1 MPNATHYCI
10 IISIMPKNA
19 FTKTTIAIISFLFL
33 GSILVFQYAI
43 SQNQADVLPAF
54 NSRSLSMSSVFEP
67 LLNMNFKVSKDLT
80 ADFTEVIDFAKSK
93 KGTFGIYV
101 KDLENNKVYKYNET
115 EEFYAAS
122 LYKTPV
128 ALATAKAV
136 DSKVLTWATQLTY
149 TSNDFFGGTGKINT
163 FAYGTKFQLHQVFEY
178 LLKQSDNSAQI
189 MLTRTIPKKDV
200 EQAFKQ
206 FLPDAAKSKYFVQN
220 LSTPYEQA
228 ALYEGIYKDEVFL
241 SRDSKKY
248 LIETMSHTSFDDRV
262 GNDLREGLYFAHKIG
277 SWGTTGS
284 WHDCGIIY
292 GEHEYI
298 VCIMSKNT
306 TFENLKLIS
315 NELGKIF

>member
-1 MPNATHYCI
+1 MPT
-10 IISIMPKNA
+10 KA
-19 FTKTTIAIISFLFL
+19 FTKTNILILIFLIL
-33 GSILVFQYAI
+33 GSILVFQYAV
-43 SQNQADVLPAF
+43 SQNQIDVLPTF
-54 NSRSLSMSSVFEP
+54 NARSLSMNSVFEP
-67 LLNMNFKVSKDLT
+67 LLNMNFKISKDLT
-80 ADFTEVIDFAKSK
+80 VDFDKVIDLAKSK

-101 KDLENNKVYKYNET
+101 KDLENNKVYKYNEF

-136 DSKVLTWATQLTY
+136 DDKMLTWATSVTY
-149 TSNDFFGGTGKINT
+149 TTNDFFGGTGSINT
-163 FAYGTKFQLHQVFEY
+163 FSYGTKFQLHQVFEY

-189 MLTRTIPKKDV
+189 MLTRTIAKKNI
-200 EQAFKQ
+200 EQAFNQ
-206 FLPDAAKSKYFVQN
+206 FLPDVAKSKYFVQN

-228 ALYEGIYKDEVFL
+228 TMYEGIYKDKVFL

-262 GNDLREGLYFAHKIG
+262 GNDLREDLYFAHKIG

-306 TFENLKLIS
+306 TFENLKLVS